1 MKTGKYDIGIAFD
14 GDADRIGVI
23 DEKGDMLWAD
33 QIIALFLPEI
43 IKNGETILFDV
54 KSQLMSG
61 TLNFGSDFV
70 FFFNSLPA
78 DPSNLKSISMAVISL
93 SK

>member
-43 IKNGETILFDV
+43 ISSPILILF
-54 KSQLMSG
+54 G
-61 TLNFGSDFV
+61 
-70 FFFNSLPA
+70 A
-78 DPSNLKSISMAVISL
+78 
-93 SK
+93 